1 MGRVAM
7 SRRRF
12 LIGSVGLSSVG
23 IATVSSCG
31 ASTKRRAKAATIVRH
46 AYGADASQFGDL
58 YRPGGPEQP
67 GVVVV
72 IHGGFWLAQYDLTL
86 GAPLATDLVERGYT
100 VFNVEYRR
108 IGNDGGWPSTLL
120 DVAAGIDLLASI
132 DVDTSRV
139 AVIGH
144 SAGGQLA
151 AWAAGRARLAAG
163 TPGSAPKVTVTAVV
177 SQAGVL
183 DLATAARQGVGG
195 SAVPDFVGGLPDQV
209 PQRYAIADPI
219 AQVPLVAPTLCV
231 HGRSDLNVPFAQ
243 SSAYV
248 AAAKAAAANAT
259 LVEVPGDHFALI
271 DPTSV
276 AWKTVVE
283 ALPGLL
289 A

>member
-1 MGRVAM
+1 MSI
-7 SRRRF
+7 SRRGF
-12 LIGSVGLSSVG
+12 LIGSVGMAGVAVG
-23 IATVSSCG
+23 AATVSGCG
-31 ASTKRRAKAATIVRH
+31 GSTKRGSAAASTTRH
-46 AYGADASQFGDL
+46 LYGGDASQFGDL
-58 YRPGGPEQP
+58 YRPGGAGRP

-86 GAPLATDLVERGYT
+86 GAPLAADLVERGYT
-100 VFNVEYRR
+100 VLNLEYRR
-108 IGNDGGWPSTLL
+108 IGDGGGWPSTLM
-120 DVAAGIDLLASI
+120 DVADGIDLLASI

-139 AVIGH
+139 VVIGH

-163 TPGSAPKVTVTAVV
+163 APGSAPKVIVTAVV

-219 AQVPLVAPTLCV
+219 AQVPLLAPTLCV
-231 HGRSDLNVPFAQ
+231 HSQSDQNVPFAQ

-248 AAAKAAAANAT
+248 AAAKSAGANAT

-271 DPTSV
+271 DPKSV
-276 AWKTVVE
+276 AWKTVVD
-283 ALPGLL
+283 ALPRLL